1 MFHDR
6 TIERM
11 VETVRPDA
19 SALQRWRARSTRSRS
34 ARRGSAGGETRGA
47 PARGRVRG
55 GGDVSSTGGA
65 FDDVF
70 GDSSE
75 IKFSA
80 ATKRARVP
88 PRTFFVARAY
98 TSRRRR
104 AKGEGAAFRIYS

>member
-1 MFHDR
+1 MFHER

-19 SALQRWRARSTRSRS
+19 SARQRWRARSTRSRS

-75 IKFSA
+75 TKFSGGDE
-80 ATKRARVP
+80 ARQSSAEDVL
-88 PRTFFVARAY
+88 RRSRVHVASSTRE
-98 TSRRRR
+98 R
-104 AKGEGAAFRIYS
+104 